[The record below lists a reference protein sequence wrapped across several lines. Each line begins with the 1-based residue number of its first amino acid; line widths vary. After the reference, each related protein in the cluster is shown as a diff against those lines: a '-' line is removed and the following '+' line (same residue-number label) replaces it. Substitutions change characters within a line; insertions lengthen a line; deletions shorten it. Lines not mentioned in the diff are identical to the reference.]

1 MSGNPRLIWKL
12 PQVLRAEGISVYRL
26 VGVLSGRVSRTT
38 LYSWVWQAPQRPDLE
53 ALAWVLWGLR
63 KLTGK
68 PYGVQDLL
76 EYAEGGE
83 DA

>member
-1 MSGNPRLIWKL
+1 MVWKL
-12 PQVLRAEGISVYRL
+12 PEILRAEGISVYRL
-26 VGVLSGRVSRTT
+26 VNLLAGHVSRTT
-38 LYSWVWQAPQRPDLE
+38 LYSWVWHPPQRPDLE

-76 EYAEGGE
+76 EYQ
-83 DA
+83 DP